1 MLAWTLTRPA
11 SHIRAMLAGVAASE
25 ITSSLFPVSLMSAGG
40 LPATGD
46 DRVDAALA
54 GLSRLPGRP
63 ADEHVAVLEEV
74 HGRLRDIL
82 GELNGGPS

>member
-40 LPATGD
+40 SSGAASYTGS
-46 DRVDAALA
+46 A
-54 GLSRLPGRP
+54 P
-63 ADEHVAVLEEV
+63 
-74 HGRLRDIL
+74 
-82 GELNGGPS
+82 